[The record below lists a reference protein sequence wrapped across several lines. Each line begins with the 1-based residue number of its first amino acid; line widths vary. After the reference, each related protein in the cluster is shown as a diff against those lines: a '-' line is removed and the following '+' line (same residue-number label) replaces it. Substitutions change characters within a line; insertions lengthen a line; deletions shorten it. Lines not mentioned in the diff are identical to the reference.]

1 MRFKRV
7 LKAAKKDGYFRNN
20 PSEDVVAKWNKNK
33 QIKEILSEDDYIK
46 LMNTPCT
53 N

>member
-20 PSEDVVAKWNKNK
+20 PYEDVVAKWNKNK